1 MLLVM
6 ALKKWQEGH
15 HRLLSVFL
23 QQNIELH
30 YMYTLDNP
38 IVISCTETLFLKQ
51 AFSAIKIE
59 WRCLRQQQKPLEGEQ
74 VNKNLKFWLC
84 WNLHMSK
91 ETWNLPTRVMQ
102 SFHCY
107 SMFIFSQGVRKK
119 FLAIV
124 LTFFSRNREKGGL
137 LVFVQQSIS
146 YCTRTTCR
154 VLNLS
159 SPNSFLLKTLFAPSP
174 LNAIYNGNSKI
185 SSPMNLKERPVQLS
199 PMP

>member
-1 MLLVM
+1 
-6 ALKKWQEGH
+6 
-15 HRLLSVFL
+15 
-23 QQNIELH
+23 
-30 YMYTLDNP
+30 MYTLDNT

-59 WRCLRQQQKPLEGEQ
+59 WRCLRQQQKPLEDEQ
-74 VNKNLKFWLC
+74 VNKNLKFLSVLKFAYVKR
-84 WNLHMSK
+84 NLKPSN
-91 ETWNLPTRVMQ
+91 TCNAIISLLFNVY
-102 SFHCY
+102 F
-107 SMFIFSQGVRKK
+107 FSQVVRKK
-119 FLAIV
+119 VLATV
-124 LTFFSRNREKGGL
+124 LTFFPPDQKKHGL

-146 YCTRTTCR
+146 YCARRTCR